1 MSRYTRQL
9 RKQAKA
15 KAAKQQRNNGFSSG
29 TALLEPPPS
38 ARLSPDDDLDLA
50 RSEPDDAWTEPDSQD
65 NLPAAEVQAQEAR
78 SRETA
83 PLGTGPTDT
92 TPVLPQAKA
101 SQ

>member
-15 KAAKQQRNNGFSSG
+15 QAAKQRKHNGFSSG

-50 RSEPDDAWTEPDSQD
+50 GSEPDDAWTEPDSQVD
-65 NLPAAEVQAQEAR
+65 LSAADVQAPEAR
-78 SRETA
+78 SRGTA
-83 PLGTGPTDT
+83 PLGTGQIGRAH
-92 TPVLPQAKA
+92 V
-101 SQ
+101 

>member
-29 TALLEPPPS
+29 TALLEQPPS

-65 NLPAAEVQAQEAR
+65 NLQIGRAHV
-78 SRETA
+78 
-83 PLGTGPTDT
+83 
-92 TPVLPQAKA
+92 
-101 SQ
+101 